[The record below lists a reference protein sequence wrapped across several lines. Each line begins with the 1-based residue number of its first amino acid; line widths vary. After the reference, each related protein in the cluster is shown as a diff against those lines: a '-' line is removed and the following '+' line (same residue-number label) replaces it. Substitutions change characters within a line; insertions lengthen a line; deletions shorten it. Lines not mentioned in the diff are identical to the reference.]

1 MENILDIISQTQL
14 FKGLPEIQLK
24 EIQNITEILDF
35 SKGKIIFLEQDKAK
49 GFYIV
54 VRGSIKISKIS
65 MEGREQILHIFGPG
79 EPFGEVAVFTGQPF
93 PANAEAIA
101 KTRLLFFPKEAFVNL
116 ISKNPSLSLNML
128 GVLSKRL
135 RQFTIQVEN
144 LSLKE
149 VPGRLA
155 TYLVLLSEEQKTI
168 DLVILNI
175 SKVQLASLL
184 GTIPETLSRIFAKM
198 SANNLI
204 EVDGKNIKLLDINGL
219 QELADHGKI

>member
-101 KTRLLFFPKEAFVNL
+101 KTRLLFFPKEVFVNL